1 MELNNFEY
9 GATKKVEGKLKTLR
23 NLLIALYIG
32 SSVVVFA
39 ILCSIPAPMW
49 FVLWVVAGLPILV
62 PLTWRYTQVD
72 YKYIIESGKL
82 TLTRKYGNFKPTALT
97 SLRIKEAEYI
107 GPTKEAKESGRI
119 AEFSPELTYDAVPSV
134 SSPDSFVILYKDN
147 DGKRCAMYIEVAQA
161 SLKALH
167 YYNSSVPMV
176 STEK

>member
-9 GATKKVEGKLKTLR
+9 GAMKKVEGKLKTLR
-23 NLLIALYIG
+23 NLLIALYIA
-32 SSVVVFA
+32 SSIAVFA

-62 PLTWRYTQVD
+62 LLTWRYVQVD
-72 YKYIIESGKL
+72 YKYLVEAGKL
-82 TLTRKYGNFKPTALT
+82 TLTRKYGNNKPVELT

-107 GPTKEAKESGRI
+107 GPRKDAEESGRV
-119 AEFSPELTYDAVPSV
+119 AEFAPEITYDAVPSV
-134 SSPDSFVILYKDN
+134 SSPDAFVILYRN
-147 DGKRCAMYIEVAQA
+147 SDGKKCAMYIEVAQA

-176 STEK
+176 ATEK